1 MSLLSDI
8 LKEVPLSSVL
18 KEKIADLEAKNAA
31 LETEVA
37 ILKDELRKTKQEN
50 SVLRKNVD
58 ERDKVSFEI
67 DETAQSI
74 LKLLAQHSSEIP
86 EDYLASALQ
95 IHPTRLSFYLT
106 ELETAGYV
114 GHIAYISDA
123 PSEYYLSQQGKKYAL
138 SNNLL

>member
-37 ILKDELRKTKQEN
+37 ILKDELRKAKQEI
-50 SVLRKNVD
+50 SVLRADIN
-58 ERDKVSFEI
+58 ERDKVIFEI
-67 DETAQSI
+67 DDTAQKI
-74 LKLLAQHSSEIP
+74 LTVLAKHNVDFP
-86 EDYLASALQ
+86 EDYLVDALQ
-95 IHPTRLSFYLT
+95 IHPTRLSYYLG
-106 ELETAGYV
+106 ELKKAGYV
-114 GHIAYISDA
+114 HESIGGYGD
-123 PSEYYLSQQGKKYAL
+123 PSEYSLTQKGKQYAL